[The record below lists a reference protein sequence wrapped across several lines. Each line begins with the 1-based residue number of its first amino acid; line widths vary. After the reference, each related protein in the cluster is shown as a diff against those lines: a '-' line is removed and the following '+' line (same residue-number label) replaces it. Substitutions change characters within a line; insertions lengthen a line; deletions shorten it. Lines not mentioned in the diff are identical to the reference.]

1 MRGKNSIKNM
11 IASLFSNATT
21 IIVGFIAQTIFI
33 KILGTEYLGLN
44 SLFTNIISML
54 GIAELGIGSAIIY
67 NLYKPLAENDKK
79 TIKSL
84 MSFYKRSY
92 HIIAIIITLIG
103 LIIIP
108 LLKYIVNFETVTVNV
123 NLYIIYILFL
133 FETVISYFLSYKR
146 SILFADQKNYII
158 NIIHIGYTIVVNI
171 CQLII
176 LYLTHNYYLYLII
189 RIIMRVV
196 ENIIITLIVNEKYNY
211 LNKGKSEVLAKNV
224 EKDIVIKVKA
234 LFFHKIGSFV
244 VMGTDNIIISKYL
257 GIITVGL
264 YSNYFLIINAVQ
276 TIFSQI
282 IGATTA
288 SVGNMLVTE
297 KKEKCFEI
305 FDKIRFINF
314 WISTVSSVCLLLI
327 MEPFI
332 TIWIGEK
339 YLLSSAVLIVLV
351 INFFQK
357 SMRSVYAAFKEAAG
371 IYYEDRFA
379 PIIESIFNIVF
390 SIIFVKYFGLA
401 GVFMGTL
408 VSGLILWCYSYP
420 KCVYKKL
427 FDRKQL
433 VYFKETLTYII
444 LFSLII
450 ISTYYLSNLLIIKNI
465 WYRFFANTLLAVIV
479 PNLILILIFN
489 RTDNYKYVLKKLLHI
504 KK

>member
-1 MRGKNSIKNM
+1 
-11 IASLFSNATT
+11 
-21 IIVGFIAQTIFI
+21 
-33 KILGTEYLGLN
+33 
-44 SLFTNIISML
+44 
-54 GIAELGIGSAIIY
+54 
-67 NLYKPLAENDKK
+67 
-79 TIKSL
+79 

-264 YSNYFLIINAVQ
+264 YSNYFLIINYKDGDWLC
-276 TIFSQI
+276 T
-282 IGATTA
+282 
-288 SVGNMLVTE
+288 
-297 KKEKCFEI
+297 
-305 FDKIRFINF
+305 
-314 WISTVSSVCLLLI
+314 
-327 MEPFI
+327 
-332 TIWIGEK
+332 K
-339 YLLSSAVLIVLV
+339 YL
-351 INFFQK
+351 
-357 SMRSVYAAFKEAAG
+357 
-371 IYYEDRFA
+371 
-379 PIIESIFNIVF
+379 
-390 SIIFVKYFGLA
+390 
-401 GVFMGTL
+401 
-408 VSGLILWCYSYP
+408 
-420 KCVYKKL
+420 
-427 FDRKQL
+427 
-433 VYFKETLTYII
+433 
-444 LFSLII
+444 
-450 ISTYYLSNLLIIKNI
+450 
-465 WYRFFANTLLAVIV
+465 
-479 PNLILILIFN
+479 
-489 RTDNYKYVLKKLLHI
+489 
-504 KK
+504 

>member
-1 MRGKNSIKNM
+1 M
-11 IASLFSNATT
+11 
-21 IIVGFIAQTIFI
+21 
-33 KILGTEYLGLN
+33 
-44 SLFTNIISML
+44 
-54 GIAELGIGSAIIY
+54 
-67 NLYKPLAENDKK
+67 
-79 TIKSL
+79 
-84 MSFYKRSY
+84 
-92 HIIAIIITLIG
+92 
-103 LIIIP
+103 
-108 LLKYIVNFETVTVNV
+108 
-123 NLYIIYILFL
+123 
-133 FETVISYFLSYKR
+133 
-146 SILFADQKNYII
+146 
-158 NIIHIGYTIVVNI
+158 
-171 CQLII
+171 
-176 LYLTHNYYLYLII
+176 
-189 RIIMRVV
+189 
-196 ENIIITLIVNEKYNY
+196 
-211 LNKGKSEVLAKNV
+211 
-224 EKDIVIKVKA
+224 IKVKA